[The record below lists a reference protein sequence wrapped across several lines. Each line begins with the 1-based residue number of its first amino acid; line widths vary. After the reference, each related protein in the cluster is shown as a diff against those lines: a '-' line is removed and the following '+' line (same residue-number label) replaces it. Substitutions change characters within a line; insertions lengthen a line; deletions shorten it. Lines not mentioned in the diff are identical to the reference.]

1 MHTLIGKTILAAFRD
16 GANLILVCGPKAWPE
31 FLELSPYIA
40 CCNKVWIE
48 HIDGSERLLGTV
60 AVIEV
65 VDNGVVRPLD
75 PDEYS
80 WDSVCSEPSW
90 AYRVITE
97 LGICTIEMRNDATD
111 DGGYNY
117 EGYLEVRKVSVPPT
131 AGDIKPLVDF

>member
-60 AVIEV
+60 AVIE
-65 VDNGVVRPLD
+65 
-75 PDEYS
+75 
-80 WDSVCSEPSW
+80 DSVCSEPSW